1 MYSQLGCSGLYVKN
15 ITLLKLCT
23 YFLTFFFQ
31 ESSSDDDAEDLE
43 TKLREKALQSMKKG
57 QKGRRDEDSEDESDS
72 SD

>member
-1 MYSQLGCSGLYVKN
+1 M
-15 ITLLKLCT
+15 
-23 YFLTFFFQ
+23 FFQ

-72 SD
+72 SDWS